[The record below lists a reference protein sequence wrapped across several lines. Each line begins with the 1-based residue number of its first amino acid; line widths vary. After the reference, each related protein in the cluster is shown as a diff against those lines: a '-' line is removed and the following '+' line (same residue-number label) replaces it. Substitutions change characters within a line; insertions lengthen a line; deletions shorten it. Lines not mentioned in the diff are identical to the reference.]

1 MLELVWLVGAA
12 AGAIVGCA
20 HAIDI
25 YRRCARKP
33 ASGHR
38 RGHVRAAYHALW
50 TLALWVL
57 FGAYV
62 LILWLIGM
70 ALYVAAGRPPP
81 PAADTPS
88 GGRS

>member
-25 YRRCARKP
+25 YRRCERMPTAGGLC
-33 ASGHR
+33 GHA
-38 RGHVRAAYHALW
+38 RAAYHALW
-50 TLALWVL
+50 TLALWVV

-62 LILWLIGM
+62 LIVWLIGM
-70 ALYVAAGRPPP
+70 ALHVAAGRPPP
-81 PAADTPS
+81 PTAETLS